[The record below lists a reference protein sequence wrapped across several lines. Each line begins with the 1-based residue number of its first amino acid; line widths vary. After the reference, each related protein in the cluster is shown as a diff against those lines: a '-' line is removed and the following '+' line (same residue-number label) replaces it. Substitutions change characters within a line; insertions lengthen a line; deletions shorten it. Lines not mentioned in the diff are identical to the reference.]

1 VRRTLAM
8 TNLNT
13 TQQIYEAFGRG
24 DVPAIVDLC
33 AEDVAWEHW
42 EDNWAQKKGIPVL
55 QERTGK
61 AGVGEFFAAVG
72 TLTMQSFDVLN
83 IMEGGNQVAVTFVI
97 EYDTPVGGHLRDRGD
112 APLDVRPGRQGIWP
126 PSLRR
131 HGQAPFGLEALKDN
145 LPPTAANRRADKP
158 AFTRG

>member
-1 VRRTLAM
+1 MIQGLPCGEYLAM

-42 EDNWAQKKGIPVL
+42 EDNWAQKKGIPIL

-61 AGVGEFFAAVG
+61 LGVGEFFAAVG
-72 TLTMQSFDVLN
+72 TLTMQSFEVLN

-97 EYDTPVGGHLRDRGD
+97 EYDTPVGGHLRDEEMHLWTFDPAGK
-112 APLDVRPGRQGIWP
+112 VSG
-126 PSLRR
+126 LR
-131 HGQAPFGLEALKDN
+131 HYVD
-145 LPPTAANRRADKP
+145 TAKHLSAWKL
-158 AFTRG
+158 